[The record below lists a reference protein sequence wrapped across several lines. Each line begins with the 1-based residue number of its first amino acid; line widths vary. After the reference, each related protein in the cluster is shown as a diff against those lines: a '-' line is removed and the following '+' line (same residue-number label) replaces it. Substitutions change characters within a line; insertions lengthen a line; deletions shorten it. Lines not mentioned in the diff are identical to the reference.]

1 MGGNGSIFLLAVE
14 GGAIAMSKLIPGQKR
29 AVRALAFH
37 PRNPN
42 WLVSAGVDGIFL
54 HDVERALALVA
65 ISQRPVRELA
75 VDLAV
80 TTIVSDGAHE
90 GEVECLAWAEDGACL
105 LSGGKDAAVR
115 VWDTS
120 GAPAT
125 WRLLE
130 TITGHKAAVLAIEYC
145 PAVRKFATAGRDASI
160 KVFDAA
166 SLALDWRARRAE
178 DSAIVCSLLGTCESH
193 GDVVCL
199 CWAPDGSHLL
209 SGSRDNAIRVWSVTT
224 FVEIREVSDKRQGM
238 RGKHRS
244 DVRHLAYLPAV
255 PGTAVAAAAASGRRF
270 LLSASLDGTF
280 RLWRIEP
287 IVEEETA
294 AASLLAAAAAG
305 GGGRAGAGAGAGAG
319 GADAPL
325 LDVGDGPSSS
335 ASAAVGD
342 VSIAMGGDA
351 SGAGGGW
358 DQATAALLREIMGAG
373 FGGGTGGAVGGLA
386 SPAPGGS
393 SSSAAA
399 AAAAAA
405 SAAAA
410 AKGIHAGIDTCLAT
424 MPFFDTE
431 AYGAADDGIAGFALN
446 PARPILAYSSSAHAF
461 ALGNLNFEAI
471 GTVEAQHDGR
481 IKPGSAAAA
490 AMGGMGGMPGMPGFR
505 APEIIT
511 QVKGFHGHTGTVHSV
526 ALLGSDDRS
535 LASAGA
541 DCTLAVFDTG
551 AVERRLVIP
560 FGTSVHAL
568 ALGPPLAAGGAPMV
582 YAGGADYTI
591 RAYSSNPA
599 DYAPIRAAYA
609 GKPSG
614 PEPVPAHDYEAVRY
628 VGHSGRVSCISIDG
642 SGKIMASCGHDWSV
656 LLWNLD
662 KPAPL
667 LSVSQPSLLARCSGT
682 VLPDVCP
689 CAFRRGSPPIIPP
702 LRSLLALFHRASPA
716 SSTLPLPLA
725 CLTQLPP
732 PPHLQ
737 RSPRPESSIPTA
749 APMAKVDVHDG
760 HVPAVAFSSLEAGSL
775 LATGGSD
782 HSVKVWRVT
791 SGLTGTGLANVWA
804 SGPKAAG
811 GHTSAVSC
819 LAWGRGDA
827 EAQRLLLSGSWD
839 CTIRVWAGTRPN
851 KLGASAARAA
861 AEAVAG
867 SAAPMDDVPSA
878 NDVAPL
884 RVLSGHTSRI
894 TDVQVAPAGDVFVS
908 TAADGTARVWRMREP
923 FACIAS
929 CVLSHGDG
937 IPSSVAVGTHIFAT
951 GCDTGVLV
959 WPLRPQGPF
968 GAYFTSPA
976 AAAGGELANEAF
988 SAGAGAGAGSSGA
1001 IGLRGS
1007 SKGDPSGAD
1016 GPTSPL
1022 VSAGVGGFASAS
1034 SFSGMPA
1041 GAGAGGAGFPS
1052 GSTSVSTPSG
1062 LIVVNPASS
1071 RMMAGGGG
1079 GSGLTATGS
1088 AVELASISREGSLA
1102 AAAGPGLLMA
1112 AAGAGGGEKL
1122 RPAAGSQVDLDE
1134 SHPSSAPLLGHR

>member
-1 MGGNGSIFLLAVE
+1 MSAVPMTTCSQPLSVVSVANSTPVAWSPDGARLAAVGGNGSIFLLAVE

-42 WLVSAGVDGIFL
+42 LLVSAGVDGIFL

-90 GEVECLAWAEDGACL
+90 GEVECVAWAEDGACL

-120 GAPAT
+120 GAPAS

-160 KVFDAA
+160 KVFDAT

-224 FVEIREVSDKRQGM
+224 FTEIREVSDRRQGM

-244 DVRHLAYLPAV
+244 DVRRLAYLPAV
-255 PGTAVAAAAASGRRF
+255 PGTAVAAAAATGRRF

-280 RLWRIEP
+280 RLWRLEP
-287 IVEEETA
+287 VIEEETA

-305 GGGRAGAGAGAGAG
+305 GGGARASAAGGAPGAGAGAGASG
-319 GADAPL
+319 LDASGAPL

-335 ASAAVGD
+335 ATAAVGD
-342 VSIAMGGDA
+342 VTIAMGGDA
-351 SGAGGGW
+351 SGAGGSGW
-358 DQATAALLREIMGAG
+358 DEATRRLLSEIMGVG
-373 FGGGTGGAVGGLA
+373 FGGGSGGAIGGLA
-386 SPAPGGS
+386 SPAPGGGG
-393 SSSAAA
+393 SSASA

-410 AKGIHAGIDTCLAT
+410 AKGVHVGIDTCLAT

-431 AYGAADDGIAGFALN
+431 SYGAADDGIATFALN

-471 GTVEAQHDGR
+471 GTIEAQHDGR
-481 IKPGSAAAA
+481 IKPSPS
-490 AMGGMGGMPGMPGFR
+490 MTLPGFR
-505 APEIIT
+505 GPEVVT
-511 QVKGFHGHTGTVHSV
+511 QVKAFHGHTGTVHSV

-541 DCTLAVFDTG
+541 DGTLAVFDTG

-560 FGTSVHAL
+560 FGTSVHSL
-568 ALGPPLAAGGAPMV
+568 ALGPPLAAGGAPMI
-582 YAGGADYTI
+582 YAGGADYSI

-614 PEPVPAHDYEAVRY
+614 PEPVPTHDYEAARY

-662 KPAPL
+662 KPVPV
-667 LSVSQPSLLARCSGT
+667 LSVSVCLCAITLLLLMLMLSMTMEPTPS
-682 VLPDVCP
+682 
-689 CAFRRGSPPIIPP
+689 
-702 LRSLLALFHRASPA
+702 AS
-716 SSTLPLPLA
+716 A
-725 CLTQLPP
+725 C
-732 PPHLQ
+732 
-737 RSPRPESSIPTA
+737 
-749 APMAKVDVHDG
+749 
-760 HVPAVAFSSLEAGSL
+760 
-775 LATGGSD
+775 
-782 HSVKVWRVT
+782 
-791 SGLTGTGLANVWA
+791 
-804 SGPKAAG
+804 
-811 GHTSAVSC
+811 
-819 LAWGRGDA
+819 
-827 EAQRLLLSGSWD
+827 RLLTLK
-839 CTIRVWAGTRPN
+839 RP
-851 KLGASAARAA
+851 
-861 AEAVAG
+861 
-867 SAAPMDDVPSA
+867 
-878 NDVAPL
+878 
-884 RVLSGHTSRI
+884 
-894 TDVQVAPAGDVFVS
+894 
-908 TAADGTARVWRMREP
+908 
-923 FACIAS
+923 
-929 CVLSHGDG
+929 
-937 IPSSVAVGTHIFAT
+937 
-951 GCDTGVLV
+951 
-959 WPLRPQGPF
+959 
-968 GAYFTSPA
+968 
-976 AAAGGELANEAF
+976 
-988 SAGAGAGAGSSGA
+988 
-1001 IGLRGS
+1001 
-1007 SKGDPSGAD
+1007 
-1016 GPTSPL
+1016 
-1022 VSAGVGGFASAS
+1022 
-1034 SFSGMPA
+1034 
-1041 GAGAGGAGFPS
+1041 
-1052 GSTSVSTPSG
+1052 
-1062 LIVVNPASS
+1062 
-1071 RMMAGGGG
+1071 
-1079 GSGLTATGS
+1079 
-1088 AVELASISREGSLA
+1088 
-1102 AAAGPGLLMA
+1102 
-1112 AAGAGGGEKL
+1112 
-1122 RPAAGSQVDLDE
+1122 
-1134 SHPSSAPLLGHR
+1134 